1 MSSVKVAVRVRP
13 FNKREIGT
21 GFKSFDSHCRIYR
34 WEFNFFK
41 ILNSI
46 WNQGKD
52 NGAEKIIDM
61 ADNTTN
67 IKNPRCPDDI
77 KECLKSTLVK
87 KDYFP

>member
-21 GFKSFDSHCRIYR
+21 GFKWYDSHCRICGR
-34 WEFNFFK
+34 KFKFLK
-41 ILNSI
+41 ILNLI

-77 KECLKSTLVK
+77 KDCLKS
-87 KDYFP
+87 